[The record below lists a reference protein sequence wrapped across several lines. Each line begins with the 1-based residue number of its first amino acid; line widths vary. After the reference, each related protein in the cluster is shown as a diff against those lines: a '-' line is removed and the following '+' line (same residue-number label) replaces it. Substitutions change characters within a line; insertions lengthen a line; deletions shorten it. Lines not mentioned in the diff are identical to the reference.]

1 MGFKKTKDD
10 REVFFCLDLTLDSE
24 FQFRGKLANLLKI
37 LDTLPKGNPVIV
49 LSQRKVRSIF
59 KRKKLKHILLL
70 GRIKMIPMISNRV
83 F

>member
-59 KRKKLKHILLL
+59 KKKK
-70 GRIKMIPMISNRV
+70 IKAYFTTRTYKNDTNDK
-83 F
+83 

>member
-1 MGFKKTKDD
+1 M
-10 REVFFCLDLTLDSE
+10 DSE

-59 KRKKLKHILLL
+59 KKKKLKYILLL